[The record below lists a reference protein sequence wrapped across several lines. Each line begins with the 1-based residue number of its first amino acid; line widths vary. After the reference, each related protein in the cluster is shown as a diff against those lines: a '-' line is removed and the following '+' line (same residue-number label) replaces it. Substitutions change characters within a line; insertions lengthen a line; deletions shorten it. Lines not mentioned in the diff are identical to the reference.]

1 MATGGSAQAT
11 GTLKMENAKYERL
24 AVLGVLV
31 QLGCGTESEQKK
43 NKIVNTNDL
52 TGYLLNTQFPPASII
67 PSTF

>member
-1 MATGGSAQAT
+1 
-11 GTLKMENAKYERL
+11 MENAKYERL